1 MPPMAGRD
9 PLLRSEPGY
18 SLPAFERLAPAP
30 PPELLA
36 DHIEATTSPGDV
48 VLDPSGRGGW
58 VARAA
63 VDHQRRAIALESNPL
78 TRLLADVVLRPPDV
92 RHLDAAFQAI
102 AAAPRQQSSLKVSIG
117 DLFATRCPRCGR
129 SVVADDFIWEAPAD
143 RDDDP
148 GSAGPTPEPLQAGS
162 RGTIVRKHYRC
173 LTCRDQVGGGDQ
185 RHASV
190 DEADI
195 ERASAVEARSPAW
208 RLIHDRFPTPD
219 GGEVLVDQLLELH
232 TPRQLI
238 GLQAILERI
247 ETDLRAAPVEA
258 ALRLAL
264 LHAILPAS
272 RLNGFPGRVT
282 SVRISGGRLK
292 PPSGNQWRE
301 RNPWI
306 AFEDGYRL
314 VRGFVQR
321 LEGTALGPVQ
331 ARFGDDIRSLAEG
344 ATTTVVRLSTPT
356 ALRALAAEGA
366 ALKRLPTRPRIRL
379 VLGQPPLRPNVERL
393 SYTYLATSWVL
404 GRDAAALLPLEGLFG
419 AIGRAPWSWQAAAL
433 RRVLA
438 AVEPLLGRDSRAI
451 LLVEPG
457 GPEALVTAVLGGVG
471 AGYRL
476 TGARLAEPGED
487 IGGTVELVPPGGVLP
502 TSPRTRANVPLPP
515 VPGGPGDPDLV
526 PGRGLFAPPARF
538 DQRPLSAADIART
551 ITETSVA
558 VLQARGEPAR
568 YEQLLGEILVG
579 LDRAGQLRR
588 LVTVEHD
595 VEPTDRPLESAP
607 FATFAS
613 EVSTGRD
620 RDIPRQG
627 VLEAARHRVREP
639 DVAAGDQ
646 VDTLLGLIRA
656 ELTRPDHRRLQEVE
670 PGRWWLASADDR
682 AAAAAPLA
690 DRVEWAVFSL
700 LSTAGRLSEAAF
712 FERIAHL
719 FTGYDMPD
727 ETLVRA
733 CLESYRSRAST
744 PDGLQTADDLLQ
756 RSQEHSESIALL
768 ADLGHRL
775 GMSVWISRR
784 EQDRRVDGRLLSSW
798 LDAREQHAYLPLITR
813 ASADELEQVDCIW
826 YVRGRAVLM
835 FEIEWTAM
843 LSEPVLRRHARIAPG
858 DELVRFLVVAP
869 ERTELI
875 RYKLERSP
883 LLRQALEDG
892 NWHILKANHLRTFA
906 VRDVP
911 SLADLEPFLG
921 LDPPADRTGEQ
932 MPLFE

>member
-1 MPPMAGRD
+1 
-9 PLLRSEPGY
+9 L
-18 SLPAFERLAPAP
+18 LPASERLALHRRA
-30 PPELLA
+30 LA
-36 DHIEATTSPGDV
+36 TRSRPTSPGDV

-148 GSAGPTPEPLQAGS
+148 GAAGPTPEPLQAGS

-185 RHASV
+185 RHAPV

-208 RLIHDRFPTPD
+208 RAIHDRFPTPD
-219 GGEVLVDQLLELH
+219 GGEALVDHLLELH
-232 TPRQLI
+232 SPRQLI

-282 SVRISGGRLK
+282 MSGSAAVACRR
-292 PPSGNQWRE
+292 RE
-301 RNPWI
+301 PMARAQPWI
-306 AFEDGYRL
+306 AEDGYRL
-314 VRGFVQR
+314 VRGFVHDPR
-321 LEGTALGPVQ
+321 DRARAGQ
-331 ARFGDDIRSLAEG
+331 ARFGDDIRARRG
-344 ATTTVVRLSTPT
+344 RDDDVVRLSTPT

-366 ALKRLPTRPRIRL
+366 ALKRLQTRPRIRL

-419 AIGRAPWSWQAAAL
+419 TIGRAPWSWQAAAL

-526 PGRGLFAPPARF
+526 PGRGLFAPPERF

-595 VEPTDRPLESAP
+595 AEPTEPAARIGAVREVRIGDVVRARPDIPHEGVLRGRRRPGARPDAAASPTRRRPGRHAPRPHPGRAHAAGPPAAAGGRAGPLVARLAGRPRRRRGAAGRSRGVGRLQPPLDRRPALGSGVLRADRPP
-607 FATFAS
+607 
-613 EVSTGRD
+613 V
-620 RDIPRQG
+620 
-627 VLEAARHRVREP
+627 
-639 DVAAGDQ
+639 
-646 VDTLLGLIRA
+646 
-656 ELTRPDHRRLQEVE
+656 
-670 PGRWWLASADDR
+670 
-682 AAAAAPLA
+682 
-690 DRVEWAVFSL
+690 
-700 LSTAGRLSEAAF
+700 
-712 FERIAHL
+712 
-719 FTGYDMPD
+719 
-727 ETLVRA
+727 
-733 CLESYRSRAST
+733 
-744 PDGLQTADDLLQ
+744 
-756 RSQEHSESIALL
+756 
-768 ADLGHRL
+768 HRL
-775 GMSVWISRR
+775 RLARR
-784 EQDRRVDGRLLSSW
+784 DPRAG
-798 LDAREQHAYLPLITR
+798 LP
-813 ASADELEQVDCIW
+813 
-826 YVRGRAVLM
+826 
-835 FEIEWTAM
+835 
-843 LSEPVLRRHARIAPG
+843 
-858 DELVRFLVVAP
+858 
-869 ERTELI
+869 
-875 RYKLERSP
+875 
-883 LLRQALEDG
+883 
-892 NWHILKANHLRTFA
+892 
-906 VRDVP
+906 
-911 SLADLEPFLG
+911 
-921 LDPPADRTGEQ
+921 
-932 MPLFE
+932 